1 MVNGLHGAQEP
12 VTDSLTVNGS
22 KRRTIS
28 YPVSCELPH
37 HAWPTFFFVFFF
49 FHSLSLSRSVFVRN
63 SPTPPHISPLWR
75 IEVDL
80 GFAKLYPPAVSKDT
94 LYVSAV
100 LLNCHGAT

>member
-1 MVNGLHGAQEP
+1 MAQREGPLVTQFPVNYRIMLGQH
-12 VTDSLTVNGS
+12 SFS
-22 KRRTIS
+22 FS
-28 YPVSCELPH
+28 
-37 HAWPTFFFVFFF
+37 FF

-63 SPTPPHISPLWR
+63 SPTPPHISPLWK

-80 GFAKLYPPAVSKDT
+80 GFAKLYLPAVSKDT